1 MVDTV
6 SEWLLSIPLDCALWV
21 IVFTFIAL
29 DVIVGTA
36 QAFLT
41 KTVSSEIARKGIMHK
56 LGYITAM
63 LVCSFVDIAQ
73 RIADFGFQVPVLFL
87 CAAMIVTAEVY
98 SLCEHAREMNPDIN
112 ISFLHDK
119 D

>member
-1 MVDTV
+1 MVD
-6 SEWLLSIPLDCALWV
+6 SIASWLMSIPLDCALWV
-21 IVFTFIAL
+21 IVVAFIAL
-29 DVIVGTA
+29 DVIVGTV

-63 LVCSFVDIAQ
+63 LVCSFVDVAQ
-73 RIADFGFQVPVLFL
+73 QIADFGFTVPVLFL
-87 CAAMIVTAEVY
+87 CSAMIVTAELY
-98 SLCEHAREMNPDIN
+98 SLCEHAQEMNPDID
-112 ISFLHDK
+112 IDFLHKK